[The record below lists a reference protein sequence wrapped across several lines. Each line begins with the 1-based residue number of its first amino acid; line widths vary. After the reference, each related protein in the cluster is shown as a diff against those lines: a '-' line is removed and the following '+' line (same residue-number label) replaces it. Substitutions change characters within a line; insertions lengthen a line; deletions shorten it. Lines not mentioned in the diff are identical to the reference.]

1 MNGSR
6 GLRLLTTPLVG
17 MNWEKMSEYFK
28 SLSNTAKS
36 RYKEKLQ
43 AVGLTIEAD
52 PYIPGNDNKYLS
64 DNMAQWPR
72 VEYGNIFAY
81 FVQRPG
87 VYTQEQL
94 LSYKQLDSYNYFQ
107 NGYVGSVSVWQF
119 GHGDSRCCLLKAYVN
134 PSQRAPQNGHKPW
147 VICKPDGTV
156 ITAHC
161 TCMAG

>member
-6 GLRLLTTPLVG
+6 GLRLLTTPIVG
-17 MNWEKMSEYFK
+17 MNLEKMSEYFK

-52 PYIPGNDNKYLS
+52 PYIPGSDNKYLS

-81 FVQRPG
+81 FVQRPAWSL
-87 VYTQEQL
+87 Y
-94 LSYKQLDSYNYFQ
+94 
-107 NGYVGSVSVWQF
+107 
-119 GHGDSRCCLLKAYVN
+119 
-134 PSQRAPQNGHKPW
+134 PRA
-147 VICKPDGTV
+147 I
-156 ITAHC
+156 III
-161 TCMAG
+161 

>member
-52 PYIPGNDNKYLS
+52 PYIPGNDTINTSQTTWLS
-64 DNMAQWPR
+64 GLELSMATYSPTLFSAQELIPKSNYYHINNWTPTI
-72 VEYGNIFAY
+72 IFKTAML
-81 FVQRPG
+81 VQC
-87 VYTQEQL
+87 L
-94 LSYKQLDSYNYFQ
+94 F
-107 NGYVGSVSVWQF
+107 GSLGMVAQGAAS
-119 GHGDSRCCLLKAYVN
+119 
-134 PSQRAPQNGHKPW
+134 
-147 VICKPDGTV
+147 
-156 ITAHC
+156 
-161 TCMAG
+161 